1 MDPIKLVRSFGLL
14 VLLVS
19 VGGHAQTTANGAQ
32 VEELRTQLNEL
43 RKQIS
48 VIESKLDAI
57 ETSSAS
63 APASPSPST
72 AAATVLPQEGTIQT
86 VQPMPPGPVSDHVG
100 EQTRDYRTFSE
111 DPFAAA
117 RLNNVPLDPKY
128 RGFFFLPG
136 TRTMMKI
143 GGYAK
148 SDFIY
153 DLKPAGNTDE
163 FIPATIPIPAP
174 AGVNNATVSIRPTR
188 LTLDFVIPASKV
200 GDVRFYFEGDLFGTN
215 ATTPRLRHAYGQAN
229 NFLIGQTFTNF
240 MDGDAFPDTLD
251 FEGPNSMVNI
261 RNPQFRYGFG
271 LGEGRS
277 FYVSVEKPSS
287 DVSFTTPNF
296 SSEPSAPSPDGALRF
311 RQEFPAGHFQ
321 VSSLFRSVEVSVGT
335 GTNTKTDSVF
345 GWGINVVGAVK
356 TFGKDNLIAEGTYGR
371 GIARY
376 IQDTS
381 GLGIDAAVISVDDPH
396 LRATPEVGVF
406 GAYQH
411 YWTKLVRS
419 SVVYGFAQVEN
430 TDFEPGSTYHKSDYS
445 AANLI
450 WNPIGSFN
458 VGAEFLYG
466 WQVLKNGQSGNA
478 PRVQFSAKYNFVN
491 LGPGPKK

>member
-14 VLLVS
+14 VLLAS
-19 VGGHAQTTANGAQ
+19 AFGHAQTSANGTQ
-32 VEELRTQLNEL
+32 VEELRKQLNEL
-43 RKQIS
+43 RKQMS
-48 VIESKLDAI
+48 VIESKLDAM
-57 ETSSAS
+57 ETSSAN
-63 APASPSPST
+63 APATPPPAT
-72 AAATVLPQEGTIQT
+72 PAATVPPEESTVQT
-86 VQPMPPGPVSDHVG
+86 VQAMPTGPVSGQIG

-111 DPFAAA
+111 DPLAAA
-117 RLNNVPLDPKY
+117 RLNNIPVDPKY
-128 RGFFFLPG
+128 HGFFFLPG

-174 AGVNNATVSIRPTR
+174 AGVNNATISIRPTR
-188 LTLDFVIPASKV
+188 LTLDFVIPASKF

-229 NFLIGQTFTNF
+229 NFLLGQTFTNF
-240 MDGDAFPDTLD
+240 MDPDAFPDTLD

-271 LGEGRS
+271 LGKDGS

-321 VSSLFRSVEVSVGT
+321 VSSIFRSVGAAVGT
-335 GTNTKTDSVF
+335 GTNTKTDFVF
-345 GWGINVVGAVK
+345 AWGINAAGAVK
-356 TFGKDNLIAEGTYGR
+356 TFGKDNLIAEGTYGH

-376 IQDTS
+376 LQDTS

-411 YWTKLVRS
+411 YWTKSVRS

-430 TDFEPGSTYHKSDYS
+430 TDFQPGSTYHKSDYS

-466 WQVLKNGQSGNA
+466 WQVLKDGQSGNA
-478 PRVQFSAKYNFVN
+478 PRIQFSAKYNFVN
-491 LGPGPKK
+491 LGPSPKK

>member
-1 MDPIKLVRSFGLL
+1 MEPNKVVRFFGLA

-19 VGGHAQTTANGAQ
+19 LAGHAQTSANGTE
-32 VEELRTQLNEL
+32 VEELRKQLDEL
-43 RKQIS
+43 RKQMSTIQ
-48 VIESKLDAI
+48 SKLDAM
-57 ETSSAS
+57 EPSSANPAATSSSS
-63 APASPSPST
+63 APA
-72 AAATVLPQEGTIQT
+72 ATSPQEETIKTGQAI
-86 VQPMPPGPVSDHVG
+86 PPGQVSDHVG

-111 DPFAAA
+111 DDLAAA
-117 RLNNVPLDPKY
+117 RLNNIPLDPKY
-128 RGFFFLPG
+128 RGFFLLPG

-153 DLKPAGNTDE
+153 DLKPAGNADQ
-163 FIPATIPIPAP
+163 FVPATIPIPAP
-174 AGVNNATVSIRPTR
+174 EGVNNANISVRPTR
-188 LTLDFVIPASKV
+188 LTLDFLIPDSKV

-215 ATTPRLRHAYGQAN
+215 ATTPRLRHAYGQAE
-229 NFLIGQTFTNF
+229 NFLLGQTFTNF
-240 MDGDAFPDTLD
+240 MDPDASPDTLD
-251 FEGPNSMVNI
+251 FEGPNGMVNI
-261 RNPQFRYGFG
+261 RNPQFRYGFA
-271 LGEGRS
+271 LGKGRS
-277 FYVSVEKPSS
+277 FYISVEKPSS

-296 SSEPSAPSPDGALRF
+296 TSQPSAPSPDGALRF

-321 VSSLFRSVEVSVGT
+321 VSSLLRSVAASVGT
-335 GTNTKTDSVF
+335 GTATKTDSVF
-345 GWGINVVGAVK
+345 GWGVSVTGAVK
-356 TFGKDNLIAEGTYGR
+356 TFGTDNLIAQGTYGR

-381 GLGIDAAVISVDDPH
+381 GLGIDAAVVSTEDPH

-411 YWTKLVRS
+411 YWNKSVRS

-430 TDFEPGSTYHKSDYS
+430 TDFEPGTIFHKSNYS
-445 AANLI
+445 AGNLI
-450 WNPIGSFN
+450 WNPIGSLN

-478 PRVQFSAKYNFVN
+478 PRIQFSAKYSFVN
-491 LGPGPKK
+491 LGPSPKK

>member
-19 VGGHAQTTANGAQ
+19 VAGHAQTTANGAQ

-43 RKQIS
+43 RKQMS
-48 VIESKLDAI
+48 VIESKLDAM
-57 ETSSAS
+57 ETSSVS
-63 APASPSPST
+63 VPATPSPSMPT
-72 AAATVLPQEGTIQT
+72 ATVLPQEGTIQT
-86 VQPMPPGPVSDHVG
+86 VQPLPPGPVSPQVG

-111 DPFAAA
+111 DPLAAA
-117 RLNNVPLDPKY
+117 RLNNIPLDPKY
-128 RGFFFLPG
+128 HGYFFLPG
-136 TRTMMKI
+136 TRTMLKI

-188 LTLDFVIPASKV
+188 LTLDFLIPASKV

-229 NFLIGQTFTNF
+229 NFLLGQTFTNF

-271 LGEGRS
+271 LGKGKS

-311 RQEFPAGHFQ
+311 RQEFPAGHYQ
-321 VSSLFRSVEVSVGT
+321 ISSLLRSVAASVGT

-345 GWGINVVGAVK
+345 GWGINVVGSAK
-356 TFGKDNLIAEGTYGR
+356 TFGKDNFIVEGTYGR

-381 GLGIDAAVISVDDPH
+381 GLGIDAAIVSVDDPH

-445 AANLI
+445 AANLV

-466 WQVLKNGQSGNA
+466 WQVLKDGQSGNA
-478 PRVQFSAKYNFVN
+478 PRIQFSAKYNFVN
-491 LGPGPKK
+491 LGPSPKK